1 TTAVLEPIGVP
12 GESGAAFG
20 GVTKIYVTHFRLP
33 TTGKYWLLAAPVGGP
48 AIQGIANV
56 VVKAKSPTLEVGDRA
71 IPSNTPT
78 IASTHGNFR
87 ALTTRKPPDRDLL
100 RYSVAASLHAHVP
113 FVLVFAT
120 PAFCTSRTC
129 GPVVDVVD
137 AIRKQVE
144 GSGIRFIHVEIYKDN
159 NPQKGENQWVH
170 EWRLPTEPWTFLVG
184 RDGRVK
190 ARFEG
195 SFSVAEL
202 AAAVREH

>member
-1 TTAVLEPIGVP
+1 HATP
-12 GESGAAFG
+12 
-20 GVTKIYVTHFRLP
+20 
-33 TTGKYWLLAAPVGGP
+33 P
-48 AIQGIANV
+48 A
-56 VVKAKSPTLEVGDRA
+56 
-71 IPSNTPT
+71 
-78 IASTHGNFR
+78 R
-87 ALTTRKPPDRDLL
+87 ALVRPSD
-100 RYSVAASLHAHVP
+100 AASLPAQRP
-113 FVLVFAT
+113 SVLGLAP